1 MSSHTAGNW
10 KWVLIRSVFRSARV
24 STGYIRWSVFPTC
37 LVIIA
42 FHEASLL
49 WGWQQQGSCLSF
61 LSFPSLDGNMSG
73 HAVRQEHKSS
83 MSLRCL
89 LGIWA
94 KAPYGSMSSQGTDG
108 QRQLCLLLAS
118 LWFLF
123 LFLGFFSQERTIWFW
138 FWQTSETTASWEHE
152 KCFQTLFKSY
162 LRWNAAANC
171 SWIEPAA
178 WVTESWLHVAFRS
191 NLFAAFKLRV
201 ETMWGSSITVK
212 SDCWI
217 SKTNAFQRHTLSD
230 DNELCLRAEQCVFI
244 LGRGWKI
251 GRPLSPLEKYSISK
265 HGYHPTQLSYVIHQR
280 STLILLMSTKYVL
293 FGDLILST
301 TRSKPFLLARFLFL
315 AFIDQPESC
324 FFCLAMFSQ
333 LFDLFQS

>member
-1 MSSHTAGNW
+1 MRLPFCEGDSS
-10 KWVLIRSVFRSARV
+10 RV
-24 STGYIRWSVFPTC
+24 P
-37 LVIIA
+37 
-42 FHEASLL
+42 ASPSSPSPPLMET
-49 WGWQQQGSCLSF
+49 WAVTLSDRNT
-61 LSFPSLDGNMSG
+61 SLPCRFDVCW
-73 HAVRQEHKSS
+73 AYEQR
-83 MSLRCL
+83 LRTDQCL
-89 LGIWA
+89 LKGLM
-94 KAPYGSMSSQGTDG
+94 GSDSYASSSPPFGF
-108 QRQLCLLLAS
+108 CFCF
-118 LWFLF
+118 WV
-123 LFLGFFSQERTIWFW
+123 FFSQERTIWFW

-201 ETMWGSSITVK
+201 ETMSGSSITVK